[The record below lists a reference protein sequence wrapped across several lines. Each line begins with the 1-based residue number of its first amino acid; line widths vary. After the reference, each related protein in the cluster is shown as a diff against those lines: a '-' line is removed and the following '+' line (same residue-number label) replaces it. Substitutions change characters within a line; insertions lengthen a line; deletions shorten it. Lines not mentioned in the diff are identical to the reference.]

1 MSEEKTKVT
10 LDYLKTL
17 QTAHIDPLREKVSKI
32 KTQAAEFYPG
42 GEGASA
48 PNVPFGNP
56 KLLDYAGGLS
66 SEVGTVLSQF
76 TTLITDLETRLV
88 GMSAGI
94 RNSAI
99 TYEELESDAE
109 LDATQVGQ
117 IMSNGA
123 PTGGGGGG
131 GGNGGGGNGS
141 NDSPNETPE
150 SS

>member
-1 MSEEKTKVT
+1 VSEEKTKVT

-17 QTAHIDPLREKVSKI
+17 QTAHVDPLREKVSKM
-32 KTQAAEFYPG
+32 KTRASTHYPG

-56 KLLDYAGGLS
+56 ALLPNAGELS
-66 SEVGTVLSQF
+66 KEVGAVLTQF
-76 TTLITDLETRLV
+76 TTLVTDLETRLV

-109 LDATQVGQ
+109 LDATQVSQ
-117 IMSNGA
+117 IISNGA
-123 PTGGGGGG
+123 PTPTGGGGG
-131 GGNGGGGNGS
+131 GGNGGGNGP
-141 NDSPNETPE
+141 NDTPNETPE

>member
-17 QTAHIDPLREKVSKI
+17 QTAHIDPLRERVSKM
-32 KTQAAEFYPG
+32 KTQASTHYPG

-48 PNVPFGNP
+48 PKVPFGNP
-56 KLLDYAGGLS
+56 TLLPYAGELS
-66 SEVGTVLSQF
+66 SEVGAVLSQF

-109 LDATQVGQ
+109 LDAAQVGQ

-123 PTGGGGGG
+123 PMGGGGG
-131 GGNGGGGNGS
+131 GGNGP
-141 NDSPNETPE
+141 NDTPNQTPE

>member
-10 LDYLKTL
+10 LEYLKTL
-17 QTAHIDPLREKVSKI
+17 RTAHIDPLREKVSKT
-32 KTQAAEFYPG
+32 KTEASTHYAG
-42 GEGASA
+42 GEDASA

-56 KLLDYAGGLS
+56 ALLPIAGELS
-66 SEVGTVLSQF
+66 KEVGAVLTQF
-76 TTLITDLETRLV
+76 TTSITDLETRLV
-88 GMSAGI
+88 AMSAGI
-94 RNSAI
+94 RDSAI

-109 LDATQVGQ
+109 LDATQIGQ

-131 GGNGGGGNGS
+131 GGGGNGP
-141 NDSPNETPE
+141 NDTPNETPE

>member
-17 QTAHIDPLREKVSKI
+17 QTAHVDPLREKVSKM
-32 KTQAAEFYPG
+32 KTRASTHYPS
-42 GEGASA
+42 GENATA

-56 KLLDYAGGLS
+56 DNHLPIAGELS
-66 SEVGTVLSQF
+66 KEVGAVLTQF
-76 TTLITDLETRLV
+76 TTLITDLEIRLV

-94 RNSAI
+94 RNSAN

-117 IMSNGA
+117 IITNGA

-131 GGNGGGGNGS
+131 GGGNGPT
-141 NDSPNETPE
+141 DTPNGTPE